1 MSYEIEDINMEQM
14 GLEAAA
20 LNKETT
26 AMDNFVKMPEKEG
39 YVLLR
44 LLPALKGKWHFCAT
58 RIHRLGEYP
67 NSKTFHCL
75 RQRVKTPKGFMW
87 LNPSNNPKDDC
98 PICQKYG
105 ELWKVANNQHG
116 DEQIRTQ
123 NTARGI
129 KPIERF
135 YWNTIVRQQLNPKTN
150 SMDTNVGPKVF
161 SCGKTLQT
169 IIIDSINGN
178 QITGLKKL
186 GNVLHPSEGR
196 DFRLVKKIKKG
207 NGGFEYPDYAQ
218 SSFEDI
224 SPLGTDAEIKS
235 WLANLHDLDSFRVL
249 LPREEIIAAMA
260 EFFNGGNEKAD
271 WEDDSPKA
279 AKAQPAAAKAATPAA
294 KPAAKAAPKSEI
306 EDLINLGMDDE
317 LQAAL
322 DKLG

>member
-1 MSYEIEDINMEQM
+1 MSNYGIEDINMEQM
-14 GLEAAA
+14 SLEAAA

-44 LLPALKGKWHFCAT
+44 LLPALKGKWHFCST

-98 PICQKYG
+98 PLCQKYG
-105 ELWKVANNQHG
+105 ELWKIANNQHG

-135 YWNTIVRQQLNPKTN
+135 YWNTVVRQQLNPKTN

-169 IIIDSINGN
+169 IIVDSINGN
-178 QITGLKKL
+178 QITGLRKL
-186 GNVLHPSEGR
+186 GNVLHPADGR

-207 NGGFEYPDYAQ
+207 NAGFEYPDYAQ

-224 SPLGTDAEIKS
+224 SPLGSDDDIKG
-235 WLANLHDLDSFRVL
+235 WLANLHDLDSYRVL

-260 EFFNGGNEKAD
+260 EFFNGGQEKAD
-271 WEDDSPKA
+271 WEEETPR
-279 AKAQPAAAKAATPAA
+279 AKAPAASAV
-294 KPAAKAAPKSEI
+294 KAAPAKAPAKAGAKSEI
-306 EDLINLGMDDE
+306 EDLINLGMDDD